1 MVAVT
6 ALDYLADLA
15 KCMFSPVAT
24 REHRDVIGL
33 DDAMTYWANQVA
45 HTRER
50 VGVIHL
56 IGNGGSASVVAHAQN
71 DLVKA
76 CGLRAMVYQDVPL
89 LTAYANDHGYA
100 QGYSDALSI
109 WLDERD
115 VLIAVSSSGA
125 SPNILQAAT
134 VAKEI
139 GAVVVTC
146 SGFKVDNPLRQIGH
160 LNFYVPSDKYG
171 QVELTHAALLHCLTD
186 RLATHA

>member
-1 MVAVT
+1 MT

-15 KCMFSPVAT
+15 KCLLSPVASDT
-24 REHRDVIGL
+24 AGYVGFE
-33 DDAMTYWANQVA
+33 DAMTFATNHLA
-45 HTRER
+45 HTRTKT
-50 VGVIHL
+50 GVVHL

-89 LTAYANDHGYA
+89 LTAFANDNGYSH
-100 QGYSDALSI
+100 GYSDALSI

-125 SPNILQAAT
+125 SPNILKAAT

-146 SGFKVDNPLRQIGH
+146 SGFKADNPLRAVGH
-160 LNFYVPSDKYG
+160 LNFYVPSSTYG